1 MGGCSVGMGG
11 VVWGGRCCVGR
22 EVWGGDGRCGVGV
35 EDVVWGWEVWCGD
48 GRCVVGM
55 GGCSVRR
62 KVCGVVW
69 MREVK

>member
-1 MGGCSVGMGG
+1 MG
-11 VVWGGRCCVGR
+11 
-22 EVWGGDGRCGVGV
+22 
-35 EDVVWGWEVWCGD
+35 WGWEVWGGD